1 MAYGLYNCSVERIVA
16 KLNSNSERTRIN
28 GIANNRIFIN
38 NEEVSAFGYRN
49 GILLVLTKESE
60 LQLYSQN
67 EKLNL
72 LISN

>member
-1 MAYGLYNCSVERIVA
+1 MAHGLYNCSVERIVA

-38 NEEVSAFGYRN
+38 DEEILSFGYRN
-49 GILLVLTKESE
+49 GILMLITKE
-60 LQLYSQN
+60 LKVLIYSSN

-72 LISN
+72 FISN